1 HPERVSR
8 SGRTVAEGL
17 LAEGVYRNQYETGL
31 SGGSASAYEGGARD
45 AWERRLFGGA
55 YHAAGVHV
63 AERPKYGALF
73 LVDHPDGPCPRFGS
87 CYLALRPEVSA
98 RCSFTPLGSQEDA
111 APERTGTLAALD
123 PVMAALAEHVG
134 AADSPLGMKGLTFEE
149 LLVRLG
155 DHVPIPRVGVP
166 PHVPGRALDSFVEA
180 QVHGPIDLQRDVERL
195 VVDAS
200 FHGTRVADTLAEL
213 AARYDIPLGWHPGFR
228 LAADRL
234 PEEFR
239 GFPARSIGRRVARRG
254 VVDAPALGE
263 GHNDFARDPDSWRE
277 QGSPSEVRASFR
289 RVWHVLVL
297 EGSPSPNWA
306 DIQGVPAPA
315 PAEPAI
321 LRRKPLPRVTDRLR
335 AATRSEYLDF
345 FDARYFEGGEFG
357 QVVGYQDYAEC
368 RWILDGW
375 CEMVED
381 HLEPAS
387 VLDVGA
393 AYGFVVERFRTLGRR
408 ADGVEP
414 SAFARERA
422 AVPLLEG
429 HLPDALPPL
438 DAPYD
443 TVLCTEVL
451 EHMRPDLVHR
461 SLEMLARHAE
471 RYVVCLVQMG
481 GWDEYH
487 EDPSHIHLR
496 PREWWLERVGEL
508 AGVRLAPDLVER
520 FDAHPLSRRMHWSG
534 RFLIL
539 ERTVG

>member
-1 HPERVSR
+1 
-8 SGRTVAEGL
+8 
-17 LAEGVYRNQYETGL
+17 
-31 SGGSASAYEGGARD
+31 
-45 AWERRLFGGA
+45 
-55 YHAAGVHV
+55 
-63 AERPKYGALF
+63 
-73 LVDHPDGPCPRFGS
+73 
-87 CYLALRPEVSA
+87 
-98 RCSFTPLGSQEDA
+98 
-111 APERTGTLAALD
+111 
-123 PVMAALAEHVG
+123 
-134 AADSPLGMKGLTFEE
+134 
-149 LLVRLG
+149 
-155 DHVPIPRVGVP
+155 
-166 PHVPGRALDSFVEA
+166 
-180 QVHGPIDLQRDVERL
+180 
-195 VVDAS
+195 
-200 FHGTRVADTLAEL
+200 
-213 AARYDIPLGWHPGFR
+213 
-228 LAADRL
+228 
-234 PEEFR
+234 
-239 GFPARSIGRRVARRG
+239 
-254 VVDAPALGE
+254 
-263 GHNDFARDPDSWRE
+263 
-277 QGSPSEVRASFR
+277 
-289 RVWHVLVL
+289 
-297 EGSPSPNWA
+297 
-306 DIQGVPAPA
+306 
-315 PAEPAI
+315 
-321 LRRKPLPRVTDRLR
+321 VTDRLR